1 MPRFAVT
8 REHGEAWDDSRT
20 LREQDQWDEHAAFM
34 NALVAEG
41 FIVLGG
47 PIGDGRR
54 VLLIVDAADEE
65 EIAGRLAEDVWTVS
79 GHLRTTAIE
88 RWEILLAP
96 G

>member
-8 REHGEAWDDSRT
+8 REHGEPWDDSRT
-20 LREQDQWDEHAAFM
+20 LREQEQWDEHAAFM
-34 NALVAEG
+34 DELVAEG

-47 PIGDGRR
+47 PVGDGRR
-54 VLLIVDAADEE
+54 VLLIIDAADGE
-65 EIAGRLAEDVWTVS
+65 EIDARLAEDVWTAS